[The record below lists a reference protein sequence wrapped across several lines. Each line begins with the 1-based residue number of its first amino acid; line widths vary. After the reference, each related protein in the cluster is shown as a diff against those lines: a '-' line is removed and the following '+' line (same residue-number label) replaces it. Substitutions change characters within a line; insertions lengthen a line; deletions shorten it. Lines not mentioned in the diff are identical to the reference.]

1 MRGVWIKLDAVRIVE
16 AADMSCVL
24 DDRNLHAEAQTKV
37 RNLMLTCVF
46 CGKDHSLDTAGTESA
61 RYENTGYIG

>member
-46 CGKDHSLDTAGTESA
+46 CGKDHSLDTAGTEST